1 MPNRRTLRN
10 TPSFTKPTSPA
21 ASCLHLIRHL
31 QPVTRATLVNGSG
44 KSQPTVTRAVAAL
57 MEAHLVRE
65 RPDLSIPQGPG
76 RPTIPI
82 ELAPSPWVHIG
93 VAVGTRATY
102 IGAYNTR
109 GIALREKMIEIRPA
123 STSIDTYIDAITT
136 AITELTT
143 LSELPL
149 ASIGISSS
157 GRVSP
162 TGLVTAAN
170 LGWDRL
176 DIVSTL
182 YKRIPVP
189 IAVTS
194 VITAIAG
201 AEQQAQDPKHPST
214 TLIFYA
220 DDSTG
225 AALQTTESITTVPID
240 TSSEDVALL
249 SEAAVHLVAE
259 HAPNSIVLAGS
270 AFSNPDD
277 ARTVGKALRSSPTN
291 PNIEIRVFPTHLD
304 NARAA
309 ARAVALDHLIE
320 DPLGLAKRI
329 LTSC

>member
-1 MPNRRTLRN
+1 
-10 TPSFTKPTSPA
+10 
-21 ASCLHLIRHL
+21 
-31 QPVTRATLVNGSG
+31 
-44 KSQPTVTRAVAAL
+44 

-102 IGAYNTR
+102 IGAYTTR

-176 DIVSTL
+176 DIVSAL
-182 YKRIPVP
+182 YKQIPVP

-201 AEQQAQDPKHPST
+201 AEQQAQDPNHPST

-225 AALQTTESITTVPID
+225 AALQTPDSITTVPID

-329 LTSC
+329 LASH

>member
-65 RPDLSIPQGPG
+65 RLDLSIPQGPG

-176 DIVSTL
+176 DIVSAL

-329 LTSC
+329 LASR

>member
-1 MPNRRTLRN
+1 
-10 TPSFTKPTSPA
+10 
-21 ASCLHLIRHL
+21 
-31 QPVTRATLVNGSG
+31 
-44 KSQPTVTRAVAAL
+44 

-176 DIVSTL
+176 DIVSAL
-182 YKRIPVP
+182 YKHIPVP

-201 AEQQAQDPKHPST
+201 AEQQAQDPNHPST

-225 AALQTTESITTVPID
+225 AALQTPDSITTVAID

-249 SEAAVHLVAE
+249 SEATVHLVAE

-329 LTSC
+329 LASC

>member
-225 AALQTTESITTVPID
+225 AALETTESITTVPID

-249 SEAAVHLVAE
+249 SEAAVRLVAE

-329 LTSC
+329 LASC

>member
-1 MPNRRTLRN
+1 
-10 TPSFTKPTSPA
+10 
-21 ASCLHLIRHL
+21 
-31 QPVTRATLVNGSG
+31 
-44 KSQPTVTRAVAAL
+44 

-109 GIALREKMIEIRPA
+109 GIALREKMIEIRLA
-123 STSIDTYIDAITT
+123 STSIDTYINAITT

-225 AALQTTESITTVPID
+225 AALETTESITTVPID

-329 LTSC
+329 LASC

>member
-240 TSSEDVALL
+240 TPSEDVALL

>member
-57 MEAHLVRE
+57 METHLVRE

>member
-176 DIVSTL
+176 DIVSAL
-182 YKRIPVP
+182 YKQIPVP

-201 AEQQAQDPKHPST
+201 AEQQAQDPNHPST

-225 AALQTTESITTVPID
+225 AALQTPDSITTVPID

-249 SEAAVHLVAE
+249 SEAAVHLVTE

-329 LTSC
+329 LASH

>member
-1 MPNRRTLRN
+1 
-10 TPSFTKPTSPA
+10 
-21 ASCLHLIRHL
+21 
-31 QPVTRATLVNGSG
+31 
-44 KSQPTVTRAVAAL
+44 

-182 YKRIPVP
+182 YKQIPVT

-225 AALQTTESITTVPID
+225 AALETTESITTVPID

-329 LTSC
+329 LASC

>member
-10 TPSFTKPTSPA
+10 TLSFTKPTSPA

-176 DIVSTL
+176 DIVSAL
-182 YKRIPVP
+182 YKHIPVP

-201 AEQQAQDPKHPST
+201 AEQQAQDPNHPST

-225 AALQTTESITTVPID
+225 AALQTPDNITTVPID

-259 HAPNSIVLAGS
+259 HTPNSIVLAGS

>member
-1 MPNRRTLRN
+1 
-10 TPSFTKPTSPA
+10 
-21 ASCLHLIRHL
+21 
-31 QPVTRATLVNGSG
+31 
-44 KSQPTVTRAVAAL
+44 

-176 DIVSTL
+176 DIVSAL
-182 YKRIPVP
+182 YKQIPVP

-201 AEQQAQDPKHPST
+201 AEQQAQDPNHPST

-225 AALQTTESITTVPID
+225 AALQTPDSITTVPID

-291 PNIEIRVFPTHLD
+291 PNTEIRVFPTHLD

>member
-170 LGWDRL
+170 LRWDRL
-176 DIVSTL
+176 DIVSAL

>member
-176 DIVSTL
+176 DIVSAL

-201 AEQQAQDPKHPST
+201 AEQQAQDPNHPST

-225 AALQTTESITTVPID
+225 AALQTPDSITTVPID

-277 ARTVGKALRSSPTN
+277 ARTVGKALRSSPT
-291 PNIEIRVFPTHLD
+291 HLD

-329 LTSC
+329 LASH

>member
-1 MPNRRTLRN
+1 
-10 TPSFTKPTSPA
+10 
-21 ASCLHLIRHL
+21 
-31 QPVTRATLVNGSG
+31 
-44 KSQPTVTRAVAAL
+44 

-109 GIALREKMIEIRPA
+109 GIALREKMIEIRLA

-225 AALQTTESITTVPID
+225 AALETTESITTVPID

-329 LTSC
+329 LASC

>member
-31 QPVTRATLVNGSG
+31 QPVIRVTLVNGSG

-57 MEAHLVRE
+57 MEAHLIRE

-109 GIALREKMIEIRPA
+109 GIALREKMIEIQPA

-162 TGLVTAAN
+162 TGLVTAPN
-170 LGWDRL
+170 LGWNRL
-176 DIVSTL
+176 DIVSAL
-182 YKRIPVP
+182 YKHIPVP

-201 AEQQAQDPKHPST
+201 AEQQAQDPNHPST

-225 AALQTTESITTVPID
+225 AALQTPESITTVPID
-240 TSSEDVALL
+240 TSSENVALL
-249 SEAAVHLVAE
+249 SEAAMHLVAE

-277 ARTVGKALRSSPTN
+277 TRTVGKALRSSPTN

-329 LTSC
+329 LASR

>member
-182 YKRIPVP
+182 YKQIPVP

-225 AALQTTESITTVPID
+225 AALETTESITTVPID

-270 AFSNPDD
+270 AFSNPAD

-329 LTSC
+329 LASC

>member
-1 MPNRRTLRN
+1 
-10 TPSFTKPTSPA
+10 
-21 ASCLHLIRHL
+21 
-31 QPVTRATLVNGSG
+31 
-44 KSQPTVTRAVAAL
+44 

-162 TGLVTAAN
+162 TGLVTATN

-176 DIVSTL
+176 DIVSAL

-189 IAVTS
+189 IAATS
-194 VITAIAG
+194 VTTAIAG
-201 AEQQAQDPKHPST
+201 AEQQAQDPNHPST

-225 AALQTTESITTVPID
+225 AALQTPDSITTVPID

-329 LTSC
+329 VASR

>member
-1 MPNRRTLRN
+1 
-10 TPSFTKPTSPA
+10 
-21 ASCLHLIRHL
+21 
-31 QPVTRATLVNGSG
+31 
-44 KSQPTVTRAVAAL
+44 

-176 DIVSTL
+176 DIVSAL
-182 YKRIPVP
+182 YKQIPVP

-201 AEQQAQDPKHPST
+201 AEQQAQDPNHPST

-225 AALQTTESITTVPID
+225 AALQTPDSITTVPID

-291 PNIEIRVFPTHLD
+291 PNTEIRVFPTHLD

-329 LTSC
+329 LASC

>member
-1 MPNRRTLRN
+1 
-10 TPSFTKPTSPA
+10 
-21 ASCLHLIRHL
+21 
-31 QPVTRATLVNGSG
+31 
-44 KSQPTVTRAVAAL
+44 

-225 AALQTTESITTVPID
+225 AALETTESITTVPID

-249 SEAAVHLVAE
+249 SEAAVRLVAE

-329 LTSC
+329 LASC

>member
-182 YKRIPVP
+182 YKQIPVT

-225 AALQTTESITTVPID
+225 AALETTESITTVPID

-329 LTSC
+329 LASC

>member
-225 AALQTTESITTVPID
+225 AALETTESITTVPID

>member
-225 AALQTTESITTVPID
+225 AALETTESITTVPID

-329 LTSC
+329 LASC

>member
-1 MPNRRTLRN
+1 
-10 TPSFTKPTSPA
+10 
-21 ASCLHLIRHL
+21 
-31 QPVTRATLVNGSG
+31 
-44 KSQPTVTRAVAAL
+44 

-194 VITAIAG
+194 VTTAIAG

-259 HAPNSIVLAGS
+259 HTPNSIVLAGS
-270 AFSNPDD
+270 TFSNPDD

-329 LTSC
+329 LASH

>member
-182 YKRIPVP
+182 YKQIPVP

-225 AALQTTESITTVPID
+225 AALETTESITTVPID

-329 LTSC
+329 LASC

>member
-1 MPNRRTLRN
+1 
-10 TPSFTKPTSPA
+10 
-21 ASCLHLIRHL
+21 
-31 QPVTRATLVNGSG
+31 
-44 KSQPTVTRAVAAL
+44 

-182 YKRIPVP
+182 YKRIPVL

-259 HAPNSIVLAGS
+259 HTPNSIVLAGS

-329 LTSC
+329 LASC